1 MQHGEFPQPGI
12 KLVSP
17 PTEVQSLNHWTIR
30 EVLVFFP
37 KKNLIF
43 YYEQVLMYKT
53 GYRIEVKINTCEA
66 ISQLKN

>member
-1 MQHGEFPQPGI
+1 M
-12 KLVSP
+12 P
-17 PTEVQSLNHWTIR
+17 PALEVQSLNHWTIR

>member
-1 MQHGEFPQPGI
+1 MQHGEFPQSRI
-12 KLVSP
+12 KPVSP
-17 PTEVQSLNHWTIR
+17 PTEVQSLNHWTTR
-30 EVLVFFP
+30 EVLVFKK

-43 YYEQVLMYKT
+43 YYEQALMYKA